1 MLTFSELSSASRAT
15 TLTYRVGSLLST
27 EVPENSLS
35 QLGFPP
41 AQATLPDK
49 LPCSCK
55 AHRFVLPGGSRRSRL
70 AAWPF
75 RSPAG
80 KKNIIGGRGHRQI
93 KRRGSRTL
101 AQGPSRAFA
110 QRPRSQATRTTPH
123 GPQIRS
129 WFTAGQPERADRCCR
144 LIWGCTRVTARGNMT
159 FLRMEPQVRAIWG
172 GLVPVWPSAAR

>member
-1 MLTFSELSSASRAT
+1 M
-15 TLTYRVGSLLST
+15 
-27 EVPENSLS
+27 N

-55 AHRFVLPGGSRRSRL
+55 ADRFVLPGGSRWSRL

-101 AQGPSRAFA
+101 AQGPSPAFA

-129 WFTAGQPERADRCCR
+129 RFTAGQPERADRCCR
-144 LIWGCTRVTARGNMT
+144 LMWGCTRVTARGNMT
-159 FLRMEPQVRAIWG
+159 FLRMKQQVRANVG
-172 GLVPVWPSAAR
+172 RCRRAPSSEPAALAARNPGRGAESQRFLSPHGYLNPL